1 MIRPNWNH
9 IVQVKFI
16 GTAQKVL
23 FMKSKPLSVKHGKE
37 MQHEK
42 QSSQLK
48 EAKSCR
54 DLQYWVFFFVGRMQA
69 FHILFDLKH
78 ARNKPRFD

>member
-9 IVQVKFI
+9 IVRVKFI
-16 GTAQKVL
+16 GAAQEVL
-23 FMKSKPLSVKHGKE
+23 FMKSKLLCVKHGKE
-37 MQHEK
+37 MQQEK

-54 DLQYWVFFFVGRMQA
+54 DLQYWVFFLLA
-69 FHILFDLKH
+69 EC
-78 ARNKPRFD
+78 KPFTFYLT